1 MEHLQ
6 KRSLIG
12 HAIMVVVILFALVL
26 IFNNQSGLGGGDAVP
41 DSNLYQVAL
50 LANDQVYYGK
60 LHAVNSNYPYLTD
73 VYYLKQQQ
81 PQVDKNGRQ
90 VGGDKFTVIK
100 RGIDEIHAPSD
111 KLYIAR
117 DKIVYWEN
125 VGINSLVAKGI
136 KADKDWRAE
145 QAKKPAQTQPVKTQ
159 EPAK

>member
-6 KRSLIG
+6 KRSLFG
-12 HAIMVVVILFALVL
+12 HLVMVVVILLAMMLF
-26 IFNNQSGLGGGDAVP
+26 FNNQSGGTDAAP
-41 DSNLYQVAL
+41 DPNAYQVTL
-50 LANDQVYYGK
+50 LANDQVFYGK

-73 VYYLKQQQ
+73 VYYLKQQT

-111 KLYIAR
+111 KMYLSR

-125 VGINSLVAKGI
+125 VGANSLVAQGI
-136 KADKDWRAE
+136 KADKDWRAK
-145 QAKKPAQTQPVKTQ
+145 QAQKPAQTQQLQK
-159 EPAK
+159 